1 MVKTC
6 LSLMAAA
13 FIIIGLSD
21 AALAFDGSTYL
32 YSVLENQRPH
42 TPNNRLVNLPL
53 HVPVLMAAHVT
64 SNMAT
69 LRLVFGLTYAAIPLI
84 ALSLSWWV
92 VRERAPWLFVW
103 PMIGF
108 GLVILPGQFYLI
120 SEGIFSLQLAWPVA
134 LSVLVGL
141 PRRHLPIIACCLVM
155 IIFAHPFAL
164 FLVGF
169 ATFQAFLVGW
179 RRAEERDR
187 MWHAALLLSAV
198 CAAYA
203 TSFALTRSSY
213 EAEQLSLAVLVREFR
228 AVMLGLP
235 LLAAASTWLAVA
247 ALYSRALL
255 YGRPGLQRLLLAVEL
270 GCMLAVGLL
279 LTYWVSGPARW
290 RWAPGYRWFAFI
302 QTLLLMA
309 LVTYEHLH
317 QQGGD
322 SLYPGSDWPHRS
334 RASLVVSVVFLT
346 VLSTQ
351 AFVWRQSTDKLRQ
364 ALAAAPSSCVSLASM
379 SFLEQTAFSWATPVY
394 SLLIQGRVPDTLV
407 LPGDGCYF
415 DPSLADTVSITPFE
429 ARGWEGGWFDLLPVR
444 RKMTLETR
452 TDDHCWY
459 QFGPGWY
466 SAQST
471 APDYWW
477 RWSTGSGVMRIF
489 IPGEATDYTIKGDI
503 ETIVKPNDIIV
514 RINGKVASRV
524 AVSWEHMGPLEVP
537 SISLRR
543 GLNKLEFLSMRSGTV
558 LTGDTSP
565 KAFAVANLRLR
576 PALGNSICQLR
587 P

>member
-1 MVKTC
+1 
-6 LSLMAAA
+6 
-13 FIIIGLSD
+13 
-21 AALAFDGSTYL
+21 
-32 YSVLENQRPH
+32 
-42 TPNNRLVNLPL
+42 
-53 HVPVLMAAHVT
+53 
-64 SNMAT
+64 
-69 LRLVFGLTYAAIPLI
+69 
-84 ALSLSWWV
+84 
-92 VRERAPWLFVW
+92 
-103 PMIGF
+103 
-108 GLVILPGQFYLI
+108 
-120 SEGIFSLQLAWPVA
+120 
-134 LSVLVGL
+134 
-141 PRRHLPIIACCLVM
+141 
-155 IIFAHPFAL
+155 
-164 FLVGF
+164 
-169 ATFQAFLVGW
+169 
-179 RRAEERDR
+179 
-187 MWHAALLLSAV
+187 
-198 CAAYA
+198 
-203 TSFALTRSSY
+203 
-213 EAEQLSLAVLVREFR
+213 
-228 AVMLGLP
+228 
-235 LLAAASTWLAVA
+235 
-247 ALYSRALL
+247 
-255 YGRPGLQRLLLAVEL
+255 
-270 GCMLAVGLL
+270 
-279 LTYWVSGPARW
+279 
-290 RWAPGYRWFAFI
+290 
-302 QTLLLMA
+302 
-309 LVTYEHLH
+309 
-317 QQGGD
+317 
-322 SLYPGSDWPHRS
+322 
-334 RASLVVSVVFLT
+334 
-346 VLSTQ
+346 
-351 AFVWRQSTDKLRQ
+351 
-364 ALAAAPSSCVSLASM
+364 M